1 MSLARKL
8 KRRDV
13 IPQSTAKKLYAQGQ
27 LQGVRNMEQGTR
39 EKLTEA
45 YNMGFNEASAK
56 AHVWMAIM
64 SIAVL
69 HSKFGWGEKRAKQ
82 FSEELEKLTDAVNKG
97 EVSTVEI
104 IEELSTTGKMKF
116 LLKSKVDDGA
126 GHDYIVDWRDQIEE
140 ERKRRA
146 ERDKRAGD
154 SKCS

>member
-1 MSLARKL
+1 
-8 KRRDV
+8 
-13 IPQSTAKKLYAQGQ
+13 
-27 LQGVRNMEQGTR
+27 
-39 EKLTEA
+39 
-45 YNMGFNEASAK
+45 
-56 AHVWMAIM
+56 
-64 SIAVL
+64 VL

-104 IEELSTTGKMKF
+104 IEELSTTAKMKF

-154 SKCS
+154 SECS